1 MASEFVPRSRRGAF
15 GAGLL
20 LLGFLCLA
28 LWRVVSG
35 AEHQA
40 FAIGATPADSY
51 AVKAGNDYSLAV
63 PGGVRALVKHHIPQ
77 VPGQNGTVLGLSCQ
91 WSVGGS
97 ANQALS
103 LAVES
108 LDTKAE
114 TTVARFTS
122 PVTGKISVTCDG
134 WGRVFIPDADSGSSD
149 PSGWFLLL
157 SILAL
162 TVGASLALSAGYTAS
177 RERAAMGPAEP
188 E

>member
-1 MASEFVPRSRRGAF
+1 MAPEFATRTRRGAF

-20 LLGFLCLA
+20 LLGLLCLA

-35 AEHQA
+35 EEHQA
-40 FAIGATPADSY
+40 FAKGATPADSY
-51 AVKAGNDYSLAV
+51 RVTAGNDYSLAV
-63 PGGVRALVKHHIPQ
+63 PGGVRAMLKHHIPK
-77 VPGQNGTVLGLSCQ
+77 VPGPNGDALGLSCE

-103 LAVES
+103 LAVEA

-122 PVTGKISVTCDG
+122 PVSGGISVTCDG

-157 SILAL
+157 SIITL
-162 TVGASLALSAGYTAS
+162 TAGASLSLSAAYESS
-177 RERAAMGPAEP
+177 RERAAQV
-188 E
+188 